1 MNTNGRSRKLM
12 PLIVILFWFAQY
24 VYIPYQTPFL
34 TTIGVSASAIGVIV
48 GAYGI
53 SQMVMRLPVG
63 LMADHVGK
71 HKRFIIMGG
80 LFAGIGSLFRVAMPN
95 EAGFLIANLFS
106 GLASAMWI
114 SFMVCYTGFYPADQ
128 QQQGFSRII
137 LYNNAG
143 ILAAFVFATL
153 VYERTSM
160 QLLCGCSAAS
170 GLIAA
175 ALACCMDN
183 DQPTGKRPGIRELLP
198 ICLNKRLIFFALL
211 ALVQQGIQMA
221 TTMSFT
227 NQVLKGLG
235 ASDGVVGMASI
246 VFMISSVS
254 CAALA
259 GSQFIIRM
267 GAKRIVPF
275 GFCAVAA
282 YCLLVPVVGSVPAVV
297 ALQALPG
304 LSTGLLLS
312 ALTSQAMVEV
322 PKHQKSTANGF
333 YQAVYSLGMT
343 LFPIF
348 TGNISAASGMTTAYF
363 VLAGIALLAVLISI
377 AGMRK
382 MKA

>member
-1 MNTNGRSRKLM
+1 MNTNSRSRKLM

-34 TTIGVSASAIGVIV
+34 NAIGVSAGTVGVIV

-80 LFAGIGSLFRVAMPN
+80 LFAGIGSLFRVVMPN
-95 EAGFLIANLFS
+95 AAGFLVANLFS

-114 SFMVCYTGFYPADQ
+114 SFMVCYTGFYAADKQ
-128 QQQGFSRII
+128 QEGFSRII

-143 ILAAFVFATL
+143 ILIAFAFATV

-160 QLLCGCSAAS
+160 QLLCACSAAA
-170 GLIAA
+170 GLLAA

-211 ALVQQGIQMA
+211 ALVQQGVQMA

-235 ASDGVVGMASI
+235 ATDAIVGMASI
-246 VFMISSVS
+246 VFMISSVT

-259 GSQFIIRM
+259 GTQFIIRL
-267 GAKRIVPF
+267 GVKRLVPF
-275 GFCAVAA
+275 GFAAVLA

-304 LSTGLLLS
+304 ISTGLLLS

-333 YQAVYSLGMT
+333 YQAVYSIGMT
-343 LFPIF
+343 AMPVF
-348 TGNISAASGMTTAYF
+348 TGNIAAASGMTSAYF
-363 VLAGIALLAVLISI
+363 VLGGITALAIVVSI
-377 AGMRK
+377 VGMRR
-382 MKA
+382 MK